1 MKADTAGAM
10 FWLGLYLSLGV
21 LTHCAAG
28 CSVPVVVADPPATC
42 FYAGCD
48 VMIDG
53 EASFLQPDKMSLSEC
68 NRAYE
73 KTIKAVNNN
82 DFSLM
87 LHPRFLGYCVGGVDF
102 YNDEVNK

>member
-1 MKADTAGAM
+1 MS
-10 FWLGLYLSLGV
+10 LGL

-28 CSVPVVVADPPATC
+28 CSVPVVVEDPPATC

-73 KTIKAVNNN
+73 IPNKELWELYELQHTPAFGWQ
-82 DFSLM
+82 D
-87 LHPRFLGYCVGGVDF
+87 GYDDDLLQHYQVVGWT
-102 YNDEVNK
+102 DEEWSVCDGW